1 MIYVFDIQIFETKMI
16 MKYFSCI
23 HGHIL
28 SFMKVFWKLKLS
40 QWDLFYPI
48 QGIWEIMLTFF
59 IFWYF
64 INILVARS
72 CFTAGKVLFDR
83 IISLQQIKGKYNNF
97 TLTT

>member
-40 QWDLFYPI
+40 QWDLFSPI

-83 IISLQQIKGKYNNF
+83 IISLQQIKEN
-97 TLTT
+97 TTILL

>member
-1 MIYVFDIQIFETKMI
+1 MIYVFEIQIFETKMN

-40 QWDLFYPI
+40 QWDFLSHTRNLGNNANI
-48 QGIWEIMLTFF
+48 F

-83 IISLQQIKGKYNNF
+83 IISLQQIKEKYNNF